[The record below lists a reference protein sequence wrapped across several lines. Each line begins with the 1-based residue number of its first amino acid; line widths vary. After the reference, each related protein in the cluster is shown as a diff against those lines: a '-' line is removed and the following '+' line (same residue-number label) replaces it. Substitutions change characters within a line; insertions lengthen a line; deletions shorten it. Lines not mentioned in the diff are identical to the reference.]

1 MEEGKM
7 SHPRFETMLFER
19 TDLKGSDRLAL
30 EQHLQECKSCQRLAS
45 NWSAIE
51 SRFRKAPMVTP
62 MAGFTTRFQ
71 ARLVKKRQRRREW
84 VMIAAGLGVI
94 SILVLLMILFG
105 SGLLA
110 LLSPG
115 IRYLL
120 KSLTSLMLFGGV
132 MQIFTDF
139 MGLLFARVVAN
150 ISPGSWLTYSAL
162 FSGLAAIWL
171 SSVYKLNLR
180 KSLQEVQQ

>member
-1 MEEGKM
+1 M
-7 SHPRFETMLFER
+7 SHPRFEAMLFER

-30 EQHLQECKSCQRLAS
+30 EQHLQECKSCRRLAS

-51 SRFRKAPMVTP
+51 SHFQKASMVAP
-62 MAGFTTRFQ
+62 MAGFSTRFQ
-71 ARLVKKRQRRREW
+71 TRLAKQRQRRREW
-84 VMIAAGLGVI
+84 VLIGAGLGVVAA
-94 SILVLLMILFG
+94 LVLLMILFG
-105 SGLLA
+105 SGLIA

-132 MQIFTDF
+132 MQIFTNF
-139 MGLLFARVVAN
+139 LSLLFERLVAN
-150 ISPGSWLTYSAL
+150 ISPATWLTYSAI

-171 SSVYKLNLR
+171 SSIYKLNYR
-180 KSLQEVQQ
+180 KSLREVQP